1 MKRNKIRPGASVA
14 FKSLM
19 GITLLLVVFTI
30 IVEVIGYIGF
40 SNAILDQYAD
50 GAFYTA
56 DSASLLINA
65 DHLDKLAESDQS
77 EEYKTT
83 LRGLDRI
90 CNSQGATFVYVIR
103 PDLTDYKHITFIF
116 STMNRN
122 SDYDLYDFGYVRETT
137 NEEYMEKYRKL
148 YEGKSIKELVI
159 RDKGYIETDSHI
171 TAMVPLKGREGNTE
185 AILCVQRQME
195 KLTEVRQMFVRRVSL
210 VLLLILIV
218 VIFGQWLYLS
228 RVFIRPV
235 KKITEEASR
244 FAAENVRSEEKLT
257 DTIKNKDEIG
267 VLAGAI
273 DDMEEQVTDYVN
285 DLTEMTKEKER
296 IGTELGLAASIQR
309 EMIPYTFPPFP
320 DRNEFSLYATMEPA
334 RMVGGDFYD
343 YFLVDDDH
351 LCIVIADV
359 SGKGIPGAL
368 FMMASMIMLS
378 DMAKTE
384 KSPADILRNVNEAI
398 CKNNKQK
405 LFVTVWMGML
415 EISTG
420 RMTCANAG
428 HEYPVI
434 KFPDGKYELLKD
446 AHSFVVGGMA
456 GVRYKEYQL
465 DLAKGTKIFLYT
477 DGVPEAVNKKEEMF
491 GTDRLIEVLN
501 RDPEADPE
509 QAIEGVRN
517 AVNGFSGEAEQF
529 DDMTMLCLEYGRK
542 Q

>member
-1 MKRNKIRPGASVA
+1 MKQNKKRPGAGIA
-14 FKSLM
+14 FKSLA
-19 GITLLLVVFTI
+19 GITLLLVIFSI
-30 IVEVIGYIGF
+30 IIGVIGYKGF
-40 SNAILDQYAD
+40 SEAILEQYAD

-56 DSASLLINA
+56 DSASLLVNA
-65 DHLDKLAESDQS
+65 DHMDKLAESDQS
-77 EEYKTT
+77 EEYKST
-83 LRGLDRI
+83 LKGLDRI
-90 CNSQGATFVYVIR
+90 CNTQGATFVYVIR

-116 STMNRN
+116 STMNRE

-148 YEGKSIKELVI
+148 YEGKSMKELVI

-171 TAMVPLKGREGNTE
+171 TAMVPLKGREGETE
-185 AILCVQRQME
+185 AILCVQRQMD
-195 KLTEVRQMFVRRVSL
+195 KLAEVRHTFVRRVSL
-210 VLLLILIV
+210 VALLILLI
-218 VIFGQWLYLS
+218 VIFGQWAYLS
-228 RVFIRPV
+228 KVLIRPV

-244 FAAENVRSEEKLT
+244 FAEENVRSDEKLT

-267 VLAGAI
+267 VLAGAV
-273 DDMEEQVTDYVN
+273 DDMEEQVTDYVS

-296 IGTELGLAASIQR
+296 IGTELGLAARIQR

-320 DRNEFSLYATMEPA
+320 DRDEFSLYATMDPA

-384 KSPADILRNVNEAI
+384 KSPAEVLQTVNENI
-398 CKNNKQK
+398 CRNNKEK

-434 KFPDGKYELLKD
+434 KRPDGKFELLKD
-446 AHSFVVGGMA
+446 AHSFVIGGMA
-456 GVRYKEYQL
+456 GVRYKEYEL
-465 DLAKGTKIFLYT
+465 DLAKGEKLFLYT
-477 DGVPEAVNKKEEMF
+477 DGVPEAVNEKEEMF

-501 RDPEADPE
+501 KDPDADPE
-509 QAIEGVRN
+509 KTIERVRS
-517 AVNGFSGEAEQF
+517 AVAEFSGEAERF

>member
-1 MKRNKIRPGASVA
+1 MKQNKIRHGAGVA

-56 DSASLLINA
+56 DSASLLVNA

-171 TAMVPLKGREGNTE
+171 TAMVPLKGREGETE

-320 DRNEFSLYATMEPA
+320 DRDEFSLYATMDPA

-434 KFPDGKYELLKD
+434 KRPDGKYELLKD

-477 DGVPEAVNKKEEMF
+477 DGVPEAVNEKEEMF